1 MLLFTIFIIVVT
13 QKLVLQQSKK
23 RHSKVYGNPI
33 APSFYSILLG
43 LKYIIFALKVTN
55 SDINISIIFSVII
68 SIFIFDLSAYL
79 LVTIWPDFYLKFFWN
94 STEENRKI
102 CNIFYLVNSYFFIKI
117 SCNHSII
124 KSWTSCAKYK
134 IIYEYRLILQSP
146 YLWTISIF
154 MTYDENGNLPLGHT
168 LYTKL
173 HAFQHSS

>member
-1 MLLFTIFIIVVT
+1 MSEITKENWIEGGGDWVT

-102 CNIFYLVNSYFFIKI
+102 CNIFYLVNSYFFLLKSVAITVSLKGEQLLRKI
-117 SCNHSII
+117 
-124 KSWTSCAKYK
+124 
-134 IIYEYRLILQSP
+134 QD
-146 YLWTISIF
+146 YLWIQINTAIS
-154 MTYDENGNLPLGHT
+154 LPLNH
-168 LYTKL
+168 K
-173 HAFQHSS
+173 HIHDV

>member
-33 APSFYSILLG
+33 APSFYS
-43 LKYIIFALKVTN
+43 IIFALKVTN

>member
-1 MLLFTIFIIVVT
+1 MRNNNNKGSRSNVNKHELIYGESSSNAKDALYVCLSFVLLFTIFIIVVT

-124 KSWTSCAKYK
+124 KS
-134 IIYEYRLILQSP
+134 
-146 YLWTISIF
+146 
-154 MTYDENGNLPLGHT
+154 
-168 LYTKL
+168 
-173 HAFQHSS
+173 

>member
-1 MLLFTIFIIVVT
+1 MFYYRGIFNQIQGYPAPPLDVCLLFALLFTIFIIVVT

-33 APSFYSILLG
+33 APSFYSILLA

-102 CNIFYLVNSYFFIKI
+102 CNIFYLVNSYFFLL
-117 SCNHSII
+117 
-124 KSWTSCAKYK
+124 KSVAITVSLKVEQVAQNT
-134 IIYEYRLILQSP
+134 RL
-146 YLWTISIF
+146 F
-154 MTYDENGNLPLGHT
+154 MNTD
-168 LYTKL
+168 
-173 HAFQHSS
+173 